1 VIPVRLVDARTLG
14 LFSRG
19 IVVLAIAVGGIV
31 LFCFV
36 RMYLSLQ
43 AIKVN
48 EIQITQAKAGL
59 VQMNQ
64 EIEAARNL
72 KEPKANDPRL
82 SVFNFQS
89 AVEASAQANGATV
102 EEYSSSPETLPYLSK
117 YHNETPAPGW
127 QQVPARVHLSG
138 RMPEVFAT
146 IKALQNSTIPFEIDT
161 IELTRSQSSKGQ
173 SRVIAQLNLRV
184 LVRG

>member
-1 VIPVRLVDARTLG
+1 MIPSRLVDARTLG
-14 LFSRG
+14 LLSRG
-19 IVVLAIAVGGIV
+19 IVLLAVSVGVIV

-43 AIKVN
+43 AIKVH

-59 VQMNQ
+59 VQMDS

-72 KEPKANDPRL
+72 EEPEANDPQL

-89 AVEASAQANGATV
+89 AVEASAQENGATV
-102 EEYSSSPETLPYLSK
+102 EEYSSSPETMPYLSK
-117 YHNETPAPGW
+117 YHNETPAAGW

-146 IKALQNSTIPFEIDT
+146 VRSLQKSAIPFEIDT
-161 IELTRSQSSKGQ
+161 IELTRTQSAKGQ
-173 SRVIAQLNLRV
+173 SRVMAQINLRV